1 MPISLPAAIHRQLSE
16 LAAETGYSIA
26 VLIRELVT
34 PETVNKLAAEIKT
47 IVANPDVRER
57 FYSQG
62 IEPVYATPEEFAGY
76 IKMSVAKYA
85 KVIKALGL
93 KVE

>member
-1 MPISLPAAIHRQLSE
+1 MAWWDRPARRPRS
-16 LAAETGYSIA
+16 S
-26 VLIRELVT
+26 
-34 PETVNKLAAEIKT
+34 NKLAAEIKT

-62 IEPVYATPEEFAGY
+62 IVPVYATPEEFAVY
-76 IKMSVAKYA
+76 IKASVAKYA
-85 KVIKALGL
+85 KVIKTLGL